1 MVGTHPRSEAN
12 RRTEAVIE
20 QPVVIVGGGPVG
32 LTLALEL
39 AWHGIAS
46 TVLEPRQTVDD
57 TRPRAKTTNVRSME
71 HYRRLGLATTI
82 RERAPLRAAW
92 NQRAVFCTSL
102 SGVQITDFDD
112 VFAIRADR
120 SDLFAECGQQLA
132 QPLLEEILREQLE
145 ANPLTTLILGAT
157 AQAVDEGAESVV
169 VTYRDADGAEQRIE
183 AAFVVGADGA
193 GGVTRQSAGIGME
206 RGVDLPLNVNITFTA
221 PDLKPAASLG
231 NALHYWIL
239 NSTTLA
245 LMIRLDPTETWAAM
259 ITRVPDPEHA
269 DPLALLEGLAGF
281 PVDATVLSVDLW
293 AARLAVAD
301 DYGTERVF
309 LVGDAAHLNPPW
321 GGHGFNTG
329 LGDAV
334 NLGWK
339 LAATLQGWAG
349 PELLASYEPE
359 RRPIAEQ
366 TIAVAANNMA
376 AIPPSVFEA
385 LATDPDLTGP
395 EAATVSRAVHEAK
408 DSEFHALGLVLGYSY
423 SGSPVVVDGAPAEG
437 KFDSVTYTPSFA
449 AGSRLPHSWLPDGR
463 SIYDLLDS
471 GFTLFADADSE
482 LAADFVEAAD
492 ERGIPL
498 TVASGVTDEIVLVR
512 SDGHIAWHRES
523 DPSPSAGV
531 VLDTA
536 RGASTIPAFA
546 TERTA
551 S

>member
-1 MVGTHPRSEAN
+1 
-12 RRTEAVIE
+12 VIE

-71 HYRRLGLATTI
+71 HYRRLGIAATI

-92 NQRAVFCTSL
+92 NQRAVFCTTL
-102 SGVQITDFDD
+102 SGSLITDFDD
-112 VFAIRADR
+112 LFAIRATR

-132 QPLLEEILREQLE
+132 QPLLEEILREQLQG
-145 ANPLTTLILGAT
+145 NPLTTLILGAT
-157 AQAVDEGAESVV
+157 AQAVDEGAESVI
-169 VTYRDADGAEQRIE
+169 VTYLDADGAEQRIE
-183 AAFVVGADGA
+183 ASFVVGADGA

-221 PDLKPAASLG
+221 PDLTANGPFG
-231 NALHYWIL
+231 DALHYWIV
-239 NSTTLA
+239 NAKTLGV
-245 LMIRLDPTETWAAM
+245 LIRLDETETWAAT

-269 DPLALLEGLAGF
+269 DPLELLERLTGF

-301 DYGTERVF
+301 DYGTRRVF

-385 LATDPDLTGP
+385 LAADPNLSGP
-395 EAATVSRAVHEAK
+395 EAATVSRQVHEAK
-408 DSEFHALGLVLGYSY
+408 DSEFHALGLVLGYRY
-423 SGSPVVVDGAPAEG
+423 SGSPVVVDGQTTDGE
-437 KFDSVTYTPSFA
+437 FDSVTYTPSFG

-463 SIYDLLDS
+463 SIYDLLET
-471 GFTLFADADSE
+471 GFTLFADADGD
-482 LAADFVEAAD
+482 LAADFVEAAS
-492 ERGIPL
+492 ERHVPF
-498 TVASGVTDEIVLVR
+498 TVVSGVTGEIVLVR
-512 SDGHIAWHRES
+512 SDGHIAWHGTS
-523 DPSPSAGV
+523 DHTPSASAI
-531 VLDTA
+531 LDTA
-536 RGASTIPAFA
+536 RGASTVVSLT

>member
-1 MVGTHPRSEAN
+1 MPPQRSEGVP
-12 RRTEAVIE
+12 RVVIE

-46 TVLEPRQTVDD
+46 TVLEPRERVDD

-71 HYRRLGLATTI
+71 HYRRLGLAGII

-102 SGVQITDFDD
+102 SGSEITSFDD
-112 VFAIRADR
+112 VFAIRAER

-132 QPLLEEILREQLE
+132 QPLLEEILREQVQS
-145 ANPLTTLILGAT
+145 NPLTTLILGAT
-157 AQAVDEGAESVV
+157 AQTVSERADSVV
-169 VTYRDADGAEQRIE
+169 VTYSDSDGAEQTIE
-183 AAFVVGADGA
+183 SSFVVGADGA

-206 RGVDLPLNVNITFTA
+206 RGIDLPLNVNITFTA
-221 PDLKPAASLG
+221 PDLTATSSLG
-231 NALHYWIL
+231 EALHYWIV
-239 NSTTLA
+239 NATTLGV
-245 LMIRLDPTETWAAM
+245 LIRLDETDTWAAT
-259 ITRVPDPEHA
+259 ITRVTDPENA
-269 DPLALLEGLAGF
+269 DPLELLERLTGF
-281 PVDATVLSVDLW
+281 PVDATVLSTDFW

-301 DYGTERVF
+301 DYGTHRVF

-359 RRPIAEQ
+359 RRPVAEQ
-366 TIAVAANNMA
+366 TIAVAAKNMA

-385 LATDPDLTGP
+385 LMDDPELTGP

-408 DSEFHALGLVLGYSY
+408 DSEFHSLGLVLGYSY
-423 SGSPVVVDGAPAEG
+423 TESPIVVGGTPLNG
-437 KFDSVTYTPSFA
+437 RFDSVDYVPSFA
-449 AGSRLPHSWLPDGR
+449 AGSRLPHFWLPDGR
-463 SIYDLLDS
+463 SIYDLLDP
-471 GFTLFADADSE
+471 GFTLFADADTG
-482 LAADFVEAAD
+482 LAADFVEAAA
-492 ERGIPL
+492 ERDIPF
-498 TVASGVTDEIVLVR
+498 TIVSGVTDETLLVR
-512 SDGHIAWHRES
+512 SDGHIAWRGTS
-523 DPSPSAGV
+523 ISQPSAAGI
-531 VLDTA
+531 LDAA
-536 RGASTIPAFA
+536 RGASSSIA
-546 TERTA
+546 TERA
-551 S
+551 SS